1 MLSVAFLSGHIWSVL
16 FIISDDRFFVH
27 LVVIFHPK

>member
-16 FIISDDRFFVH
+16 FIISDDRSFVH